1 MQEEIRMYEK
11 LTTSEQAEVYVT
23 GGFAHPELTNQIAE
37 EMGVEMGG
45 VEYKIHPNGEIYTRF
60 TQNLRKKS
68 LFIVQSHVGTET
80 TSINDAIMQQHLL
93 VDAARSSSAEE
104 ITVVSPYMAYM
115 RQDRKSHGREPI
127 GTRVLINQIQQAGAH
142 RIVTVDMHAAQAQAV
157 FDGPF
162 DHLTAQPLLR
172 RAIREE
178 IAQFNQDEWLVVAPD
193 AGAGKMAERHRTK
206 LGTGLLQLA
215 KMRDPN
221 DNQKIRRETS
231 IPEADGRVCILFD
244 DMIDTAGTLTT
255 AAEAL
260 KNSGAK
266 AIYVAATHGI
276 LSDPAIDRLKD
287 APIDRVLVTDTL
299 PVSVPQYE
307 LGEKL
312 RVVPVAPMIGEALMR
327 IIRGDSLSEMFDDQ
341 NHM

>member
-1 MQEEIRMYEK
+1 MMIEK
-11 LTTSEQAEVYVT
+11 FSEKEQSRVYIA
-23 GGFAHPELTNQIAE
+23 GGFAHPELTAQILE
-37 EMGVEMGG
+37 ETGAADDGVEQ
-45 VEYKIHPNGEIYTRF
+45 KIHPNGEIYTRF
-60 TQNLRKKS
+60 RESVRKKKI
-68 LFIVQSHVGTET
+68 FIVQSHVGTET

-93 VDAARSSSAEE
+93 VDAARSSSAKE
-104 ITVVSPYMAYM
+104 ITVVSPYMGYM

-127 GTRVLINQIQQAGAH
+127 GTRVLINQIKKAGAR
-142 RIVTVDMHAAQAQAV
+142 RIVTVDMHSAQAQAV
-157 FDGPF
+157 FDRPF

-178 IAQFNQDEWLVVAPD
+178 VAQFSKEELLVIAPD
-193 AGAGKMAERHRTK
+193 AGAAKMAERHRTS
-206 LGTGLLQLA
+206 LGTGLLTLS

-231 IPEADGRVCILFD
+231 VPEANGRVCLLFD
-244 DMIDTAGTLTT
+244 DMIDTASTLTT

-266 AIYVAATHGI
+266 AIYLAATHGV
-276 LSDPAIDRLKD
+276 LSDPAIERIREAPVDRL
-287 APIDRVLVTDTL
+287 LVTDTL
-299 PVSVPQYE
+299 PVDVPKYE

-312 RVVPVAPMIGEALMR
+312 RVVPVAPMIGEA
-327 IIRGDSLSEMFDDQ
+327 IIRITRGLSLSEMFDDQ